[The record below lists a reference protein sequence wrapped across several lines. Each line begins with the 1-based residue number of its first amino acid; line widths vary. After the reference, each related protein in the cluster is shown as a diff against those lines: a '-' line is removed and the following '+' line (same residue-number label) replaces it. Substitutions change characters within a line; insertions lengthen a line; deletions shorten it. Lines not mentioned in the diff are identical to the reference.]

1 SRRRF
6 VCGMGSENSPLF
18 LARASSTKRT
28 PQKTTM
34 PARPAAIVGNI
45 SETPSLSRRSDVVS
59 RAAGAANRYSELSLY
74 VDEKARVIDGYGA
87 NVNHA
92 VLTRNAAATGA
103 RRQRPSRRSP
113 SPRQVFERRGSNTHG
128 TGRRRG
134 RAGLR
139 FEVAG
144 PAAETVEVEPD
155 ALNLGN
161 AANVVGLL
169 VRDSPSKTEPGE
181 FRKQGIPG
189 RRDRYVHRFRPPKCL
204 PGEGQGGNI
213 ARARHRD
220 RAAGNRRQLQSVRM
234 RRSGTVTVVDA
245 IPLDANAAK
254 AVKGRPNRAPFR
266 ATRFDSGGRWRH

>member
-92 VLTRNAAATGA
+92 VVTRNAAATAA
-103 RRQRPSRRSP
+103 RDQAADRHHQGK
-113 SPRQVFERRGSNTHG
+113 FLN
-128 TGRRRG
+128 
-134 RAGLR
+134 
-139 FEVAG
+139 VA
-144 PAAETVEVEPD
+144 D
-155 ALNLGN
+155 
-161 AANVVGLL
+161 
-169 VRDSPSKTEPGE
+169 
-181 FRKQGIPG
+181 
-189 RRDRYVHRFRPPKCL
+189 
-204 PGEGQGGNI
+204 
-213 ARARHRD
+213 
-220 RAAGNRRQLQSVRM
+220 
-234 RRSGTVTVVDA
+234 
-245 IPLDANAAK
+245 
-254 AVKGRPNRAPFR
+254 
-266 ATRFDSGGRWRH
+266 